1 MLFAVAVEAGTIDL
15 LSNWIGSNVPT
26 FLVPI
31 AFSLVGA
38 VMSFFSSTTGVVC
51 PALFPLIPGLSATT
65 GLGAANL
72 FTCTVLGAQSS
83 AISPFSS
90 GGSLILGSCGNE
102 EERSSL
108 FNRLL
113 FVATPISI
121 GVAAI
126 FNLIVSMVL

>member
-1 MLFAVAVEAGTIDL
+1 MLIAVAVEAGTIDL

-83 AISPFSS
+83 AFSPFSS
-90 GGSLILGSCGNE
+90 GGSLILGSCQ
-102 EERSSL
+102 
-108 FNRLL
+108 
-113 FVATPISI
+113 
-121 GVAAI
+121 
-126 FNLIVSMVL
+126 